1 MDKED
6 VKKIRKEQMSMLHE
20 LLKIKP
26 MGANLLISE
35 VEDTIVNS
43 IESGKKRMKK
53 LKDAIEQEF
62 PTGTVKRGY
71 VDGMSYFL
79 FRNAFELYFIG
90 NYAALF
96 VELQGLLERLCI
108 DEACKYIAVND
119 DALKVLQ
126 DSYRK
131 KVLNDIAPYFKT
143 ISMWDD
149 EDVKFANKLTQIR
162 NGIAHK
168 NATLV
173 NRQLGN
179 GADVGIGEIIT
190 IVNKTDVIP
199 YILKTIDL
207 CIKVSGLLKPGQVD
221 NPRFEARLKAYSSIV
236 GQMLNLHGELL
247 LQGYPSVVRI
257 VILNNIYANVLM
269 LAADKTRN
277 LLNDYKDMVIE
288 FQDVLN
294 VDDVKAKELHEK
306 LTTLIDQI
314 FKSMN
319 EDLNIDADVD
329 FFVKDSLETMKK
341 SKDFLEKELKHAS
354 KKAKK

>member
-6 VKKIRKEQMSMLHE
+6 IKKIRKEQMAMLHE

-26 MGANLLISE
+26 LGASLLISE

-43 IESGKKRMKK
+43 IDSGRKRMKK
-53 LKDAIEQEF
+53 LMGAIDQEY
-62 PTGTVKRGY
+62 PNGTVKRGY

-90 NYAALF
+90 NNAALF
-96 VELQGLLERLCI
+96 VELQGLLERLCV

-119 DALKVLQ
+119 TALKVLQ

-131 KVLNDIAPYFKT
+131 KVLTDIAPYFKT

-179 GADVGIGEIIT
+179 GADACIGEITT
-190 IVNKTDVIP
+190 IVNKTEVVP
-199 YILKTIDL
+199 YILRVIDL
-207 CIKVSGLLKPGQVD
+207 CLKVSGLLTPGKVN
-221 NPRFEARLKAYSSIV
+221 NPRFEARLKAYSSIA

-247 LQGYPSVVRI
+247 LQGYPSVVRV
-257 VILNNIYANVLM
+257 VILNNMYANVLM
-269 LAADKTRN
+269 LSTEKTRS
-277 LLNDYKDMVIE
+277 LLNDYKAMVIE

-294 VDDVKAKELHEK
+294 VDDDKANKLHEK

-319 EDLNIDADVD
+319 KDLNIDADVD

-341 SKDFLEKELKHAS
+341 SKEYLEKEFAKQ
-354 KKAKK
+354 KKE